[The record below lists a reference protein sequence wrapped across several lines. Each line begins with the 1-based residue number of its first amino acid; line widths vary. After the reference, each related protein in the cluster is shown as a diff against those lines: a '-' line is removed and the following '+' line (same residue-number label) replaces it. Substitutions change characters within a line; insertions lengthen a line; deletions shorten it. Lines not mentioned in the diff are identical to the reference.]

1 MSEEST
7 EKRYTFTL
15 DKEIVKEAKKRAV
28 DEEITMSAL
37 VEDLLKQYAKGE
49 LNYGD

>member
-15 DKEIVKEAKKRAV
+15 DK
-28 DEEITMSAL
+28 EITMSAL

-49 LNYGD
+49 LEYGN